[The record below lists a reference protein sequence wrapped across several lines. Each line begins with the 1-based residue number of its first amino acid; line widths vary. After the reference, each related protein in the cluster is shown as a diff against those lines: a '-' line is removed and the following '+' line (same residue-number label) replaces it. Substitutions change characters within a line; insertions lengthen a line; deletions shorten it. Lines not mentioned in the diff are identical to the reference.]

1 MVLMNSA
8 FQGCLLVIEMGRVN
22 LLQITHIFGLLIS
35 LKICHI
41 ELMQWVFHI
50 KKMFS

>member
-1 MVLMNSA
+1 MARMSCA
-8 FQGCLLVIEMGRVN
+8 FQDCLLDIEMGRVN
-22 LLQITHIFGLLIS
+22 LLQITHIFGQLIS

-41 ELMQWVFHI
+41 GLMQWVFHI